1 LIFVRK
7 QILICVTGRILSDL
21 ADQEVVTLEDRKNS
35 LLNRREVKALFRG
48 AAGKIK
54 RAEAAEKIAS
64 QLNVDK
70 KQVIPVN
77 LKCETGMTNVH
88 ATFYVYDDEKEAA
101 KQLPRYRLLRTLSK
115 EERKKI
121 LDEEK
126 AAKLKAKQEATAS
139 KGGGSGGAKK

>member
-1 LIFVRK
+1 
-7 QILICVTGRILSDL
+7 LS
-21 ADQEVVTLEDRKNS
+21 AQEIVTLEDRKNS

-54 RAEAAEKIAS
+54 KTEAAEKIAG

-77 LKCETGMTNVH
+77 LICETGMTDVH
-88 ATFYVYDDEKEAA
+88 AIFYVYDDEKEAA
-101 KQLPRYRLLRTLSK
+101 KQLPRYRLLRTMPK

-126 AAKLKAKQEATAS
+126 AARLKAKQEAAAS
-139 KGGGSGGAKK
+139 KGTTGGAKK

>member
-1 LIFVRK
+1 MSV
-7 QILICVTGRILSDL
+7 
-21 ADQEVVTLEDRKNS
+21 QEIVTLEDRKNS
-35 LLNRREVKALFRG
+35 LLNRREVKALFKG

-54 RAEAAEKIAS
+54 KTEAAEKMAC

-77 LKCETGMTNVH
+77 LICHTGMTDVH
-88 ATFYVYDDEKEAA
+88 AIFYVYEDEKEAA
-101 KQLPRYRLLRTLSK
+101 KQLPRYRLMRTMPK

-126 AAKLKAKQEATAS
+126 ATKLKAKQEAAAS
-139 KGGGSGGAKK
+139 KGGSAGGGAKK